1 MSGHRVAPGPLRCV
15 GHTGVRTGDA
25 QTGSPNETRSPER
38 GRGTVE
44 VRGLRARSRVG
55 RAVKLVITPHRPVR
69 KALIAVGLT
78 LAVLL
83 AVVVA
88 LDYGHWRAIAGAMVS
103 TGEKRS
109 LLDEAVTLRR
119 ENERLRFQLAR
130 LRRTEEIHRSA
141 REENHDLLVE
151 GAEAFVDAVLAK
163 APERS

>member
-1 MSGHRVAPGPLRCV
+1 M
-15 GHTGVRTGDA
+15 GHTSVRTGDA
-25 QTGSPNETRSPER
+25 QTGSPNERRSPER
-38 GRGTVE
+38 GRGTAD
-44 VRGLRARSRVG
+44 VRGFRTLPGVG
-55 RAVKLVITPHRPVR
+55 RTMKLVITPHRPVR

-109 LLDEAVTLRR
+109 LLEEAVTLRR

-130 LRRTEEIHRSA
+130 LRSRCSSIA
-141 REENHDLLVE
+141 
-151 GAEAFVDAVLAK
+151 AK
-163 APERS
+163 